1 MTTRNLFKALTVT
14 SALALALAGCGS
26 DDDKDNGDGNGD
38 TTSSLNTIKSGSL
51 TVCSDAPYEPFD
63 VIDGK
68 TFTGFDGDLVT
79 EIAKNLD
86 LELIAIDSAFDPL
99 QSGLALNSG
108 QCDMAASAMTITDE
122 RAEKLTF
129 SDGYYDSKQS
139 LLVPVGSD
147 IASIDDLDGKK
158 VGVQN
163 ATTGK
168 AYTEENATG
177 AKIVSFP
184 DDAAMF
190 TAIKGGSVDAILQ
203 DLPVNLEHTN
213 DGKYEIVEEYSTDEA
228 YGFAFKKEGSEDL
241 VEAVNDELDALR
253 DSGKYQEIYDK
264 YFTAG

>member
-1 MTTRNLFKALTVT
+1 MTTRNLFKALAIT
-14 SALALALAGCGS
+14 SALGLALAGCGDS
-26 DDDKDNGDGNGD
+26 DDDDKSNGD
-38 TTSSLNTIKSGSL
+38 TSASTLSTIKSGSL

-63 VIDGK
+63 VIDGT

-86 LELIAIDSAFDPL
+86 LDLIAIDSAFDPL
-99 QSGLALNSG
+99 QSGLALNAG
-108 QCDMAASAMTITDE
+108 QCDMAASAMTITPE
-122 RAEKLTF
+122 REEKLTF

-147 IASIDDLDGKK
+147 IASIADLDGKK

-168 AYTEENATG
+168 AYTEENAPG

-184 DDAAMF
+184 DDAAMY
-190 TAIKGGSVDAILQ
+190 TALKGGSVDALLQ
-203 DLPVNLEHTN
+203 DLPVNLEHTK
-213 DGKYEIVEEYSTDEA
+213 DGEYEIVEEYSTDEA

-241 VEAVNDELDALR
+241 VAAVNDELEALR
-253 DSGKYQEIYDK
+253 DSGRYQEIYDT

>member
-1 MTTRNLFKALTVT
+1 MTTRHMFKALAVT
-14 SALALALAGCGS
+14 AALGLALTACGDS
-26 DDDKDNGDGNGD
+26 DDGDNGNDGGD
-38 TTSSLNTIKSGSL
+38 SAQTLSTIDSGKL

-63 VIDGK
+63 VIEGS

-79 EIAKNLD
+79 EIAKGLD
-86 LELIAIDSAFDPL
+86 LELVAIDSAFDPL

-129 SDGYYDSKQS
+129 SEGYYDSKQS

-147 IASIDDLDGKK
+147 ITSIDDLDGKK

-168 AYTEENATG
+168 AYTEENAQG
-177 AKIVSFP
+177 AKVVSFP

-190 TAIKGGSVDAILQ
+190 TALKGGTVDALLQ
-203 DLPVNLEHTN
+203 DLPVNLEHTK

-241 VEAVNDELDALR
+241 VEAVNDQLQELR
-253 DSGKYQEIYDK
+253 DNGKYQEIYDK